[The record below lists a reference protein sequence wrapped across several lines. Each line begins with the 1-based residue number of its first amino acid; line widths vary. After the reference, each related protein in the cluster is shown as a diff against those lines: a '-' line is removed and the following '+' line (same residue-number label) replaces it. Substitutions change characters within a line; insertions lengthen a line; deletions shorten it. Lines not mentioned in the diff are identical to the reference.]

1 MALIKSAL
9 ELALEKTR
17 DVEVD
22 REGLRRRELSEQGMR
37 LLSRGME
44 DPSLDLKQ
52 ELQKVPAGDRAAV
65 RDGLAEAFMR
75 NIALPV
81 DRLAAGRL
89 PDLQRVFGTV
99 TGDAETARIVF
110 EQLQQLYDGWLKE
123 RQRLVEQLREQFEPR
138 IRQREE
144 QVYAQTGQRVRLDPS
159 SDPEFAQA
167 LNHYMGQI
175 EQQYGGVLEQLRPQ
189 LESLISKG

>member
-22 REGLRRRELSEQGMR
+22 REGLRRRELAEQGMR
-37 LLSRGME
+37 LLSKAME
-44 DPSLDLKQ
+44 DPALDVKKALEQ
-52 ELQKVPAGDRAAV
+52 VPAADRKLV
-65 RDGLAEAFMR
+65 REGLAAAFMR

-89 PDLQRVFGTV
+89 PDLQRVLASA
-99 TGDAETARIVF
+99 TGDESTARIVF
-110 EQLQQLYDGWLKE
+110 EQLQQLYDTWLSE

-167 LNHYMGQI
+167 LNHYLGQM

-189 LESLISKG
+189 LESLIAKG